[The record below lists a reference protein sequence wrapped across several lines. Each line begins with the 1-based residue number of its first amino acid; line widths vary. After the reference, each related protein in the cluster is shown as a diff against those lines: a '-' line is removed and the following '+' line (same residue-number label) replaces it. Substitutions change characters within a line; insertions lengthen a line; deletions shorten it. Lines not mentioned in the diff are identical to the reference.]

1 MAVFIGLDP
10 MIMGEADVRAVHQ
23 AAPGA
28 TLIVSHMKAVNH
40 CILSRADLRA
50 FDGKEGF
57 ASSLRVPA
65 DGEAIII

>member
-1 MAVFIGLDP
+1 MALFIGLDP
-10 MIMGEADVRAVHQ
+10 IIMGMADVRAVHQ

-28 TLIVSHMKAVNH
+28 MLIASHMEAVNH

-50 FDGKEGF
+50 FAAKEGF

-65 DGEAIII
+65 DGESVAL